1 IGDQG
6 IAEPRGFLQL
16 VAGKHD
22 AIVRGSKSHRSSEYP
37 RCFLHPGDA
46 SMSEIDLAQ
55 FQVRVRTT
63 DQSQD
68 RRQQILDGVRTALE
82 RRIVWVEEQARRL
95 DPDVE
100 IDPYSV
106 HGESGDSR
114 HRSQTVRQAA
124 VRHEQVGN
132 RSPGLAVL
140 ARVHADQWILTAA
153 FGLHQYPDEL

>member
-1 IGDQG
+1 
-6 IAEPRGFLQL
+6 
-16 VAGKHD
+16 
-22 AIVRGSKSHRSSEYP
+22 
-37 RCFLHPGDA
+37 
-46 SMSEIDLAQ
+46 
-55 FQVRVRTT
+55 
-63 DQSQD
+63 
-68 RRQQILDGVRTALE
+68 
-82 RRIVWVEEQARRL
+82 
-95 DPDVE
+95 PDVE

-153 FGLHQYPDEL
+153 FGLHQYPDELLRRNPAIRFAERLRIHARSVAELVRAQAELGECGQEVEHLEATHRRRLGVPYAHRGPV